1 MPMTDLSFLERSKA
15 LSEIEDLGLYIHV
28 PFCKQR
34 CHFCAFYLTIH
45 RESLVDEYLDALEK
59 EIELYGEKLGS
70 VPVSTIYFGGGTPS
84 SLAPCQLVKVLECVA
99 NVFPFHSNVEITL
112 EASPDSIS
120 KQSLEVLREAGV
132 SRLSLGAQS
141 FEESE
146 WKPLGRSGDIQ
157 DSRSAVQWASEAGF
171 QNISL
176 DLIYGLPKQTL
187 ESWQRSLQQAVEL
200 NPTHVSCYAL
210 TLEEGTQ
217 FYRDHLRDELFE
229 GSADLQHAMQA
240 LAVSYLSDTGYQ
252 RYEISNFCRP
262 GYACRHNVKYWSGHS
277 YLGLG
282 PSAQSYVGGVR
293 FGNVE
298 NVHEYGRQLGR
309 NEFPLTRIESLSKN
323 QTDRERV
330 VFGLRLVEGLD
341 LRVVQDLADDV
352 TWRSTVNGLIK
363 KGLLSEEDSF
373 LRLTEVG
380 RCFADSVAVELM

>member
-1 MPMTDLSFLERSKA
+1 MTNLSFLERSTD
-15 LSEIEDLGLYIHV
+15 LLEIEDLGLYIHV

-45 RESLVDEYLDALEK
+45 RESLVDDFLDALEK
-59 EIELYGEKLGS
+59 EIELYGKPLGS
-70 VPVSTIYFGGGTPS
+70 VPVSTIYFGGGTPTA
-84 SLAPCQLVKVLECVA
+84 LAPRQLVKVLECVA
-99 NVFPFHSNVEITL
+99 KVFPLQSQVEITL

-120 KQSLEVLREAGV
+120 KQSLEFLRRAGV

-141 FEESE
+141 FENAE
-146 WKPLGRSGDIQ
+146 WEPLGRSGDILDTQ
-157 DSRSAVQWASEAGF
+157 SAVQWASEAGF

-176 DLIYGLPKQTL
+176 DLIYGLPMQTL
-187 ESWQRSLQQAVEL
+187 ESWQRSLRQTVAL

-210 TLEEGTQ
+210 TIEEGTK

-229 GSADLQHAMQA
+229 GSADLQQAMQA
-240 LAVSYLSDTGYQ
+240 LAVSYLSDWGYQ

-262 GYACRHNVKYWSGHS
+262 GYGCRHNLKYWSGQS

-293 FGNVE
+293 FGNIE
-298 NVHEYGRQLGR
+298 NLHEYCRQLGE
-309 NEFPLTRIESLSKN
+309 NELPLSRIESLSKN
-323 QTDRERV
+323 QTYRERV
-330 VFGLRLVEGLD
+330 IFGLRLVEGLD
-341 LRVVQDLADDV
+341 LRVIQDLAQDV
-352 TWRSTVNGLIK
+352 TWRSRVNELINN
-363 KGLLSEEDSF
+363 GLLSEEGSV

>member
-1 MPMTDLSFLERSKA
+1 MPRTNLTFLERSHD
-15 LSEIEDLGLYIHV
+15 LSEVDDLGLYIHV

-45 RESLVDEYLDALEK
+45 RESLVDDFLDALEK
-59 EIELYGEKLGS
+59 EIELYAEKLGS
-70 VPVSTIYFGGGTPS
+70 VPVSTIYFGGGTPT
-84 SLAPCQLVKVLECVA
+84 SLAPGQLVKVIECVA
-99 NVFPFHSNVEITL
+99 KAFPLHSHVEITL

-120 KQSLEVLREAGV
+120 KQSLEVLRGAGV
-132 SRLSLGAQS
+132 GRLSLGAQS

-146 WKPLGRSGDIQ
+146 WEPLGRSGNILDN
-157 DSRSAVQWASEAGF
+157 RSAVQWASEAGF

-187 ESWQRSLQQAVEL
+187 ESWQRSLKQAVEL

-210 TLEEGTQ
+210 TIEEGTQ
-217 FYRDHLRDELFE
+217 FYRDHSRDELFE
-229 GSADLQHAMQA
+229 GSADLQYAMQA
-240 LAVSYLSDTGYQ
+240 LAVSYLSDRGYQ

-262 GYACRHNVKYWSGHS
+262 GYGCRHNLKYWSGQS

-282 PSAQSYVGGVR
+282 PSAQSYVGGVH

-298 NVHEYGRQLGR
+298 NLHEYCRQLGG
-309 NEFPLTRIESLSKN
+309 NEFPLIRIESLSKN

-330 VFGLRLVEGLD
+330 IFGLRLVEGLD

-352 TWRSTVNGLIK
+352 TWRSTVNGLINN
-363 KGLLSEEDSF
+363 GLLTEEGSC

>member
-1 MPMTDLSFLERSKA
+1 MTTLSFLERSTDF
-15 LSEIEDLGLYIHV
+15 SEIEDLGLYIHV

-45 RESLVDEYLDALEK
+45 RESLVDDFLDALEK
-59 EIELYGEKLGS
+59 EIELYGEQLGS
-70 VPVSTIYFGGGTPS
+70 VPVSTIYFGGGTPTL
-84 SLAPCQLVKVLECVA
+84 LAPHQLVRILECVA
-99 NVFPFHSNVEITL
+99 HVFPFQSQIEISL
-112 EASPDSIS
+112 EASPDSVS
-120 KQSLEVLREAGV
+120 QQSLEVFRRAGV

-141 FEESE
+141 FENADWE
-146 WKPLGRSGDIQ
+146 PLGRSGDIW
-157 DSRSAVQWASEAGF
+157 DTRSAVQWASEAGF

-187 ESWQRSLQQAVEL
+187 ESWQRSLKQTVAL

-210 TLEEGTQ
+210 TIEEGTK

-240 LAVSYLSDTGYQ
+240 QAVSYLSDRGYQ

-262 GYACRHNVKYWSGHS
+262 GHGCRHNLKYWTGRS

-298 NVHEYGRQLGR
+298 NLHEYCRQLGK
-309 NEFPLTRIESLSKN
+309 NELPLVRIENLSKN

-330 VFGLRLVEGLD
+330 IFGLRLVEGLD
-341 LRVVQDLADDV
+341 LRVVQALAQDV
-352 TWRSTVNGLIK
+352 TWRSSVTRLINN
-363 KGLLSEEDSF
+363 GLLSEEGSF

-380 RCFADSVAVELM
+380 RSLADSVAVELM